1 MDLQTRKLHAIEYL
15 AGLRDENIFRKI
27 ESTITEVQNA
37 QIEKRK
43 VKPFTQQQLLDR
55 AKESEQDYLSG
66 KIKDQ
71 DQLEKESEN
80 W

>member
-27 ESTITEVQNA
+27 ELTITEVQKA
-37 QIEKRK
+37 QIEKRN
-43 VKPFTQQQLLDR
+43 VRPFTQQQLLDR

-66 KIKDQ
+66 KVMDQ
-71 DQLEKESEN
+71 NQLEKESEN